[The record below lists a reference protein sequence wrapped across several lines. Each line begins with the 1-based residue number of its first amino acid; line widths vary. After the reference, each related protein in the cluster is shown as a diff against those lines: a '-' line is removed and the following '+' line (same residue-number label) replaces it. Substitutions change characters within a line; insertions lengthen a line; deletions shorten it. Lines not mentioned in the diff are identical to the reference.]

1 MRIVF
6 IRHGEPDYEND
17 SLTESGRK
25 QAADCANRLKDEGI
39 TEVYASP
46 CGRAALTAS
55 YTADT
60 LGLPVKTLEFMREI
74 TWGGPDIPY
83 DGHLWTLSD
92 MMINN
97 DDFDFDHKDWKEHP
111 SFKNNKVTQCY
122 EHVVGG
128 FEGFLKEQ
136 GLRKEGRRFFCESDN
151 DKTIAIFSHGGSG
164 ACALSSLLSLPFPYV
179 SVVFPYGFTSV
190 IIIDLPMK
198 KGSYTHP
205 VVELFNDMAHV
216 TGNKNNP
223 VIFQQV
229 SE

>member
-17 SLTESGRK
+17 SLTADGIK
-25 QAADCANRLKDEGI
+25 QAEACAQRLKKEGI
-39 TEVYASP
+39 TEIYASP

-55 YTADT
+55 YTAKELD
-60 LGLPVKTLEFMREI
+60 LPVTTLEFMREI
-74 TWGGPDIPY
+74 TWGGPNVPY
-83 DGHLWTLSD
+83 NGHLWTLSNI
-92 MMINN
+92 MIDK
-97 DDFDFDHKDWKEHP
+97 DDFDFDREDWKEHP
-111 SFKNNKVTQCY
+111 FFKENKVTKCY
-122 EHVVGG
+122 EHVVEG
-128 FEGFLKEQ
+128 FEEFLKGS
-136 GLRKEGRRFFCESDN
+136 GLRKEGRRFFCEEDN

-190 IIIDLPMK
+190 IIVDIEMC
-198 KGSYTHP
+198 KGHHTHP

-216 TGNKNNP
+216 VGRRNN
-223 VIFQQV
+223 VVFQEI